1 MALGKMLGKEGLA
14 RLVVFVREQHVHSR
28 RGRRWQAC
36 RRRRSQ
42 RIGGSKRYG
51 HRRM

>member
-1 MALGKMLGKEGLA
+1 MALGKMLGKEEFA

-36 RRRRSQ
+36 GRRRSQ
-42 RIGGSKRYG
+42 RIGRSQRYG